1 MSKLEL
7 QAAFE
12 HKPSNFRTSDCVVK
26 QVVRLPGR
34 EFDFFKNNLLRDYDF
49 IRDNV
54 DSMFVDKDKSH
65 CLLVVGEDRKDG
77 VLVESSGYAYARYA
91 AFIPNA
97 ADILA
102 VHQEREK
109 PSVLG
114 KIQEARFTPTPPK
127 EQRTPKKE
135 ARGEER

>member
-12 HKPSNFRTSDCVVK
+12 HKPSNFRTSDCVVE
-26 QVVRLPGR
+26 QVVRLLGR

-114 KIQEARFTPTPPK
+114 KIQEARLTPTPPK

-135 ARGEER
+135 TPGAER